1 MPERAD
7 RNDPARCQRNSKTG
21 QCPYKAAPG
30 EKYCVYHLRDPDREA
45 RESLRA
51 YVLTNSDIAERAG
64 RHSQVEELKS
74 LREEIALC
82 RSLVERRLDMIESNA
97 DFLSAC
103 GQVNTLFL
111 TLEKLITSCHRLEVN
126 LGSLLSKAAILDL
139 AKEIVGI
146 LMDELEHIDGYEEI
160 VDKVSDRVIATI
172 AEQEQVK

>member
-1 MPERAD
+1 M
-7 RNDPARCQRNSKTG
+7 RNDPTRCQHTCRSG
-21 QCPYKAAPG
+21 QCQNLAVEGHDRCAI
-30 EKYCVYHLRDPDREA
+30 HLGDPDYEA
-45 RESLRA
+45 KKALRA
-51 YVLTNSDIAERAG
+51 YVLTNTDIAERAG
-64 RHSQVEELKS
+64 RHTRVEELKS

-97 DFLSAC
+97 DFLAAC

-146 LMDELEHIDGYEEI
+146 LMDELEHIDGCEAI
-160 VDKVSDRVIATI
+160 VDAVSERIIATI
-172 AEQEQVK
+172 ANQEKE